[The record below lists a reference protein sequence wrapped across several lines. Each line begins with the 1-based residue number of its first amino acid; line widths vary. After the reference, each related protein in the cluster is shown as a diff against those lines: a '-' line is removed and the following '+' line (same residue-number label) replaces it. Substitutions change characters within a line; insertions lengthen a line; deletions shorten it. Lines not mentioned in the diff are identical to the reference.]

1 MTIIPTNNPKEW
13 TVLIVDDEPDNLSVA
28 EKVLSFRG
36 AKVYTA
42 TNGAEG
48 LKVLEQVVPT
58 FILMDLSMPRVDGWE
73 MHKKVREN
81 PLTAQVPVIALTAH
95 AMEGDKERVMA
106 AGFTGY
112 IAKPFR
118 LGTFFVEI
126 EKCLQRALTV
136 APSAVEKE

>member
-1 MTIIPTNNPKEW
+1 MIPINNPKEW

-36 AKVYTA
+36 AKVHTA

-48 LKVLEQVVPT
+48 LKVLEQIAPT

-73 MHKKVREN
+73 MHRQVREN
-81 PLTAQVPVIALTAH
+81 PRTTHIPVIALTAH
-95 AMEGDKERVMA
+95 AMEGDKERAMA

-118 LGTFFVEI
+118 LGTFFIEI
-126 EKCLQRALTV
+126 EKCLQRVLDA
-136 APSAVEKE
+136 ASSAAEKE

>member
-1 MTIIPTNNPKEW
+1 MIPINNPKEW

-36 AKVYTA
+36 AKVHTA

-48 LKVLEQVVPT
+48 LKVLEQVAPT

-73 MHKKVREN
+73 MHRKVREN
-81 PLTAQVPVIALTAH
+81 PRTAHIPVIALTAH

-118 LGTFFVEI
+118 LGTFFIEI
-126 EKCLQRALTV
+126 EKCLQRVLDA
-136 APSAVEKE
+136 ASSAAEKE

>member
-1 MTIIPTNNPKEW
+1 MMATNNPKEW

-58 FILMDLSMPRVDGWE
+58 FILLDLSMPRVDGWQ
-73 MHKKVREN
+73 MHKQVREN
-81 PLTAQVPVIALTAH
+81 PRLAHIPVIALTAH

-118 LGTFFVEI
+118 LGTLFVEI
-126 EKCLQRALTV
+126 EKCLQHVLDV
-136 APSAVEKE
+136 APSTVEKD